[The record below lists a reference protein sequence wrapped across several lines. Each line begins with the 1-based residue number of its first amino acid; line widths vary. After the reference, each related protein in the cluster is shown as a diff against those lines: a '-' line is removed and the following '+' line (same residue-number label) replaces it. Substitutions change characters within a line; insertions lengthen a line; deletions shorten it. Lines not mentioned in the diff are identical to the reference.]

1 VGGAWGLSTAMF
13 LATLVFLLSLVGDGE
28 PTVPTQILLVT
39 TIIGALSGVVGGA
52 IMDKSAKT
60 GGSILI
66 GGASLALLGWAF
78 QERGRTS
85 PGYSVSALPV
95 AVFFLGWIALVMVA
109 GFLAFRPAT
118 GRTRLHV

>member
-1 VGGAWGLSTAMF
+1 MF
-13 LATLVFLLSLVGDGE
+13 LATLVFFISAIVDGE

-39 TIIGALSGVVGGA
+39 TIIGALSGIVGGA
-52 IMDKSAKT
+52 IIDKSART
-60 GGSILI
+60 GGSVLI

-85 PGYSVSALPV
+85 TGYSVSALPV
-95 AVFFLGWIALVMVA
+95 TVFFLGWIALVMVA

-118 GRTRLHV
+118 GPTRLHV